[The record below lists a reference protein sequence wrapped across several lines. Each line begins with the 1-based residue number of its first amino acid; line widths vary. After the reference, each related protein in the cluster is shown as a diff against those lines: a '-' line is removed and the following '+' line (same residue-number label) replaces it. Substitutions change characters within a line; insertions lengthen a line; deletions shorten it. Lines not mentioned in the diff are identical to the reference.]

1 VARPY
6 AVGENEETDKKL
18 FIKVVAG
25 NDDSEEMEIALNVL
39 FGVCRTTSEIKGS

>member
-1 VARPY
+1 MARPY

-25 NDDSEEMEIALNVL
+25 NDDSEDMEIALNVSYGL
-39 FGVCRTTSEIKGS
+39 FRTTSGIKGS

>member
-1 VARPY
+1 MVVKNFELRVARPY

-25 NDDSEEMEIALNVL
+25 NDDSEEMEIALNVC
-39 FGVCRTTSEIKGS
+39 VA